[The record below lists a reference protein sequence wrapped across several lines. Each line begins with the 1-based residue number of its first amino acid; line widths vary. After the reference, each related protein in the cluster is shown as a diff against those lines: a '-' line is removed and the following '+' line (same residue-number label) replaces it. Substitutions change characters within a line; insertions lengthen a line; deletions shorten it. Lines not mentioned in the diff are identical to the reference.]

1 MKKSKMKPSILKT
14 MMIVVI
20 TMIIVLLVGGFYFAQ
35 IWLSDMSISL
45 NTTSSSNQ
53 ATTQTNSQSTSQLQ
67 NDVASQKN
75 ASDKAA
81 NMVVSQQKYLDQIKN
96 DLNKYAS
103 DTGLTISD
111 YKAATSPETSP
122 LTTPITGIQPNYVSV
137 SLKKP
142 VVYTNLIKF
151 MKAIETN
158 VPKMKLTGI
167 NITNTTEPGASVN
180 VEPLIIEVY
189 TR

>member
-1 MKKSKMKPSILKT
+1 MKKSQMKPSILKT

-20 TMIIVLLVGGFYFAQ
+20 TIIIVVLVGGFYFAQ

-53 ATTQTNSQSTSQLQ
+53 VTSQTNSQSTSQLQ
-67 NDVASQKN
+67 NDVSSQKI

-103 DTGLTISD
+103 DTSVTISN
-111 YKAATSPETSP
+111 YKATTAQETSP
-122 LTTPITGIQPNYVSV
+122 LVTPISGVQPNFVSV
-137 SLKKP
+137 SLKNP
-142 VVYTNLIKF
+142 VIYTNLIKF

-158 VPKMKLTGI
+158 VPKMKLSGI